1 MDLLQIALECIY
13 YQNSSTMSMVLRVK
27 TVTVGP
33 DAQEPFDAQLRKE
46 IQGLTVK
53 DIKYSA
59 STVPGDTLYV
69 MQSALIMYDA

>member
-1 MDLLQIALECIY
+1 MG
-13 YQNSSTMSMVLRVK
+13 MVLRVK

-33 DAQEPFDAQLRKE
+33 SAQEPFDVQLRKE

-59 STVPGDTLYV
+59 STVPGDTLYI
-69 MQSALIMYDA
+69 MQSALIMYDV